1 MDNES
6 KWLYIDG
13 SGNQKGPIPS
23 SIMLRLLEKGINI
36 SCDTM
41 VWTSG
46 MDQWEKLQNVGIYL
60 ILLMDSN
67 IIAGS

>member
-23 SIMLRLLEKGINI
+23 NIMLRLLEKGINI
-36 SCDTM
+36 SADTM
-41 VWTSG
+41 IWTQG
-46 MDQWEKLQNVGIYL
+46 MGQWDKLRDVSFIF
-60 ILLMDSN
+60 ILLICDDN
-67 IIAGS
+67 YIL